1 MNQIKA
7 THSISNTIQCK
18 QTESNR
24 VQYVSPTQD
33 HELNQATQANPI
45 QGKLTQPY
53 VISRI
58 QSNPIR
64 FVVLKGLLSACLF

>member
-1 MNQIKA
+1 MIQVKA
-7 THSISNTIQCK
+7 TRSISNTIQCK

-24 VQYVSPTQD
+24 VQYINPTQD

-45 QGKLTQPY
+45 QGKPIQPN

-58 QSNPIR
+58 QSNPM
-64 FVVLKGLLSACLF
+64 